1 MITAVNRPAALHI
14 NLAAI
19 KENTRQAK
27 AHLKPG
33 QKLFCVVKANAYG
46 HGAARLAPVMEEA
59 GADGFCVAMLD
70 EGLELR
76 RAQIV
81 KPILVLGLQPA
92 EEAALAAAND
102 ISLPVSSLDW
112 LKKAEKVLRKEGLQL
127 KIHLAIDSGMGRI
140 GFSEDEDFK
149 AVNEYLQGNDA
160 FFVEGMFTHFASADS
175 ADASYFDYQVKRFKH
190 MESLL
195 TVKPKWIH
203 VDNTAAILFDK
214 DVASDIVRFGI
225 GLYGLN
231 LHQPRQPG
239 LRACFCP

>member
-92 EEAALAAAND
+92 
-102 ISLPVSSLDW
+102 
-112 LKKAEKVLRKEGLQL
+112 
-127 KIHLAIDSGMGRI
+127 
-140 GFSEDEDFK
+140 
-149 AVNEYLQGNDA
+149 
-160 FFVEGMFTHFASADS
+160 
-175 ADASYFDYQVKRFKH
+175 
-190 MESLL
+190 
-195 TVKPKWIH
+195 
-203 VDNTAAILFDK
+203 
-214 DVASDIVRFGI
+214 
-225 GLYGLN
+225 
-231 LHQPRQPG
+231 
-239 LRACFCP
+239 